1 MDIGSASAGAMPKAL
16 TRSAEHKTRCIDVL
30 VTDRRAVRAARGH
43 YMVKIVLIGKNWNL
57 HCLYGGGSHC
67 SFGLEFILNETP
79 RVMVNP
85 AFASRALIADYRA

>member
-1 MDIGSASAGAMPKAL
+1 
-16 TRSAEHKTRCIDVL
+16 
-30 VTDRRAVRAARGH
+30 
-43 YMVKIVLIGKNWNL
+43 MVKIVLIGKNWNL